1 MSRRRSDSTSNA
13 HREIINQFMV
23 EWDGLTS
30 DNQGVIV
37 MAATNRPRDLDD
49 AVLRRLP
56 RRILGN
62 TINENPFFFLAPPP
76 DIYIYTNNN
85 NNKKRKKEM
94 KKKALVYGVTYTK
107 LCMYLLCFS
116 S

>member
-62 TINENPFFFLAPPP
+62 TINENPVFCVFFYSSAFR
-76 DIYIYTNNN
+76 DSYYNNLSTTT
-85 NNKKRKKEM
+85 
-94 KKKALVYGVTYTK
+94 KKKKTK
-107 LCMYLLCFS
+107 GPYFMSNLY
-116 S
+116 